1 MDKARDIFCDKVRPH
16 FEEMDDDVIFN
27 IDPDELRIEIIGL
40 LNNGEMQYLD
50 ELVKLMNNTI
60 NDWKADLNEDLKSSL
75 KYDINNLID
84 SSPLD
89 TNDIVEVLIECA
101 YHLYYG

>member
-1 MDKARDIFCDKVRPH
+1 MDKAREIFYDKVRPH

-27 IDPDELRIEIIGL
+27 IDSDELRIEIIGL

-60 NDWKADLNEDLKSSL
+60 NDWKTDLNEDLKSSL
-75 KYDINNLID
+75 RYDINELIN
-84 SSPLD
+84 SSPLNS
-89 TNDIVEVLIECA
+89 NDIVEVLIKCA
-101 YHLYYG
+101 HDEIYG

>member
-16 FEEMDDDVIFN
+16 FEEMDDDIIFN